1 MTDMIHRVDF
11 WFDPVC
17 PYSWTASRW
26 LEEVRELVP
35 LEVNYHVMSLR
46 ISNEASDESD
56 DYKAVVARSVGPSRI
71 ATAAAVEHGEAVL
84 RGLYTAFGGQ
94 IFDKPRFPEPA
105 EYRDAMN
112 IALAVVGLPVK
123 LLDAGDTDRYDEV
136 LRRSHEAGVGPV
148 GGRTAGTPTIHL
160 DGAAFFGP
168 VLQSI
173 PRGADAVRL
182 LSGLQLLAA
191 SPSFYELKRDRT
203 TMPVFG

>member
-46 ISNEASDESD
+46 ISNEA
-56 DYKAVVARSVGPSRI
+56 
-71 ATAAAVEHGEAVL
+71 
-84 RGLYTAFGGQ
+84 
-94 IFDKPRFPEPA
+94 
-105 EYRDAMN
+105 
-112 IALAVVGLPVK
+112 
-123 LLDAGDTDRYDEV
+123 LDAGDTDRYDEV